1 MRHPLFI
8 TFLTALL
15 VGVGGGAKAED
26 IDLFINPNSNVA
38 ASTPNVLFVIDNT
51 ANWSGAFTN
60 EMAAISSIFNNMP
73 VNKFRVGIMFSTE
86 TGSGNSGNDGGYV
99 RAAIRLMNATNKTA
113 YANLITSIDKNGDKG
128 NGGKS
133 SLVMAEAY
141 SYFSSGTPYA
151 GNSKAKTDYTGNNG
165 GTTSSNAVYA
175 LAGNALAS
183 KDATQ
188 YANPITDS
196 CQKNFIIYISNG
208 AAQDNSTVTSQSSN
222 LLAAAGGDTTTIP
235 LSPSGSQGNMLDEWA
250 RFMKKST
257 LAITTY
263 TIDVDPVTTGQGP
276 GWTTLLKS
284 TAEDPSRY
292 FSVSSSSG
300 STQITAAINSALS
313 QIQSVNS
320 VFAAVSLPVSV
331 NTQGTYLN
339 QVFIGQFRPDAG
351 GLPRWAG
358 NLKQYK
364 LGMINNSLQL
374 EDADAQP
381 AINTN
386 TGFITECARSYWT
399 PVPNATTPDTYW
411 SFNPQGN
418 CLATPNTISNSP
430 DGNFVEKG
438 GQGYA
443 VRATPNRV
451 VKTCT
456 PSSSTLSTLCVTT
469 SGSTNL
475 ANFDSSNTTITQAKL
490 GAAST
495 TEKNTLIN
503 WQHGLDTEDEN
514 HNGVT
519 DATSPAETR
528 PSVHGDVLHSRPIAL
543 NFGTAGTPSVV
554 VFYGGN
560 DGVLR
565 AINGNRS
572 ANFGSTGAGSELWAF
587 VPPEFFGSIKRLH
600 DDSTP
605 INYVGSTSGSPKP
618 YGIDGPISA
627 YLDASSP
634 PTIARLYAT
643 MRRGGR
649 AIYSFDVTSPANP
662 ILKWHIG
669 CPPSLTDSS
678 QCSTNLTGIGQT
690 WSTPTVLK
698 SATYP
703 TATAA
708 GTSPLLIMG
717 GGYDTCEDSDPNS
730 CTTSTKGNKIYV
742 LDGLTGSVL
751 QTMSTDRAVV
761 ADVTV
766 VPNATTGLADYAYA
780 VDLGGNIYRITIG
793 SAATGSWTITKIA
806 SLGCNTTPA
815 TTTCAANRK
824 FMFAPDIVQEN
835 GTNIVLVGSGD
846 REKPVLAFASASS
859 VTNYYFR
866 VTDSPL
872 DANWLASEVSNCGV
886 AIICKASLLEISS
899 STPTTAALATKKG
912 WYLDLAATEQVVTS
926 SVTVYGTTTFSTQ
939 TPAVPVA
946 GSCTSNLGTSKAY
959 NLAYTDASNSSGPR
973 FVTVSGGGLAP
984 SPKAGIVTL
993 DDGSTIRFLFG
1004 GSSSSSIAPTQPPL
1018 PTTSMTNLP
1027 KKRLYWYI
1035 QK

>member
-1 MRHPLFI
+1 MRHHLI
-8 TFLTALL
+8 MTFFTALL
-15 VGVGGGAKAED
+15 VCFGGAAQAED
-26 IDLFINPNSNVA
+26 IDLFINPNANVA
-38 ASTPNVLFVIDNT
+38 ADAPNVLFIIDNT
-51 ANWSGAFTN
+51 ANWNQAFAN
-60 EMAAISSIFNNMP
+60 EMAAIASVFNNLP
-73 VNKFRVGIMFSTE
+73 TNKFRIGIMFSSE
-86 TGSGNSGNDGGYV
+86 TGGGNSGNAGGYV
-99 RAAIRLMNATNKTA
+99 RAAIRSMNSNNKTA
-113 YANLITSIDKNGDKG
+113 YANLINSIDKLADKG

-133 SLVMAEAY
+133 SMTMAEAY
-141 SYFSSGTPYA
+141 SYFTGGTPYA
-151 GNSKAKTDYTGNNG
+151 GNGKAKTDFTGNTG
-165 GTTSSNAVYA
+165 VTTSSNAVYA

-188 YANPITDS
+188 YLNPITDS
-196 CQKNFIIYISNG
+196 CQRNFIIYISNG
-208 AAQDNSTVTSQSSN
+208 AAQDNASVINQSST
-222 LLAAAGGDTTTIP
+222 LLAQAGGDTTTML

-257 LAITTY
+257 LGITTY
-263 TIDVDPVTTGQGP
+263 TIDVDPTTSGQGP
-276 GWTTLLKS
+276 GWTALLKS

-300 STQITAAINSALS
+300 STQITAAINEALS

-364 LGMINNSLQL
+364 LGILNNSLQL
-374 EDADAQP
+374 EDADSQP
-381 AINTN
+381 AINSN
-386 TGFITECARSYWT
+386 TGFIKECARSYWT
-399 PVPNATTPDTYW
+399 PTTTDTYW
-411 SFNPQGN
+411 SFLPQNDG
-418 CLATPNTISNSP
+418 CLVTPNAISNFP

-438 GQGYA
+438 GQAYT
-443 VRATPNRV
+443 VRSTPNRV

-456 PSSSTLSTLCVTT
+456 PSSSTLASLCTT
-469 SGSTNL
+469 SLASTNL
-475 ANFDSSNTTITQAKL
+475 VNFDTNNNAITQAKL

-495 TEKNTLIN
+495 AEKNTLIN
-503 WQHGLDTEDEN
+503 WQRGLDTEDEN
-514 HNGVT
+514 INGLT
-519 DATSPAETR
+519 DASTPAEMR

-543 NFGTAGTPSVV
+543 NFGTATTPSVV

-560 DGVLR
+560 DGILR

-572 ANFGSTGAGSELWAF
+572 ANFGSTGPGSELWTF
-587 VPPEFFGSIKRLH
+587 VPPEFYGSIKRLH
-600 DDSTP
+600 DDTTP
-605 INYVGSTSGSPKP
+605 INYVGSTGGSPKP

-627 YLDASSP
+627 YLDSASP
-634 PTIARLYAT
+634 PTVARIYAT

-649 AIYSFDVTSPANP
+649 AIYSFDVATPATP
-662 ILKWHIG
+662 SLKWQIG
-669 CPPSLTDSS
+669 CPSSLTDDT
-678 QCSTNLTGIGQT
+678 QCSSNLTGIGQT
-690 WSTPTVLK
+690 WSAPTVLK
-698 SATYP
+698 SAAYP
-703 TATAA
+703 SVAAA

-730 CTTSTKGNKIYV
+730 CTASTKGNKIYV
-742 LDGLTGSVL
+742 LDALTGGVL

-761 ADVTV
+761 ADITV
-766 VPNATTGLADYAYA
+766 VPNPTTGLADYAYA
-780 VDLGGNIYRITIG
+780 VDLGGNIYRITVG
-793 SAATGSWTITKIA
+793 TAATGSWTITKIA
-806 SLGCNTTPA
+806 SLGCDATPA
-815 TTTCAANRK
+815 TMTCTANRK
-824 FMFAPDIVQEN
+824 FMFAPDVVQEN

-846 REKPVLAFASASS
+846 REKPVLAYASASS
-859 VTNYYFR
+859 VTNYFFR

-872 DANWLASEVSNCGV
+872 DATWLAAELINCGAAV
-886 AIICKASLLEISS
+886 ICKASLLEIASGTP
-899 STPTTAALATKKG
+899 STATLATKKG
-912 WYLDLAATEQVVTS
+912 WYLDLAPTEQVVTS

-959 NLAYTDASNSSGPR
+959 NVAYADASSSNGSR
-973 FVTVSGGGLAP
+973 YVVVTGGGLAP

-993 DDGSTIRFLFG
+993 DDGSTVPFLFG
-1004 GSSSSSIAPTQPPL
+1004 SSSAASIAPTQPPL
-1018 PTTSMTNLP
+1018 PPSSMTNLP